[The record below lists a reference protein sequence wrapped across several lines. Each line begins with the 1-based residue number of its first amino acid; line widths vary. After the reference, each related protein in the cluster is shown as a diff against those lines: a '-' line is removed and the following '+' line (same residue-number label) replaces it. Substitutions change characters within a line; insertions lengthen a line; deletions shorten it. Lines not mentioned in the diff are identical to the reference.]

1 MTKMTARKGN
11 RLSKI
16 VTKTGDDGTT
26 GISGKTRLPKFHSR
40 IEAIGLVDELNS
52 LLGVGLAHLR
62 TETLQLQEKLSNRES
77 LENLKSIANEW
88 LMIQHHLFNVG
99 GELSMPDTTLVD
111 GEILTKIEALIE
123 HYNEQLPPLKEFIL
137 PGGSLLV
144 AQTHLIR
151 AFARKV
157 ERALWELNSAETLN
171 PNSIKLLN
179 RLSDYFFVI
188 ARTLAKLSET
198 DEVLWQKDVL

>member
-62 TETLQLQEKLSNRES
+62 AETLQLQEKLSNRES